1 MLQRSIII
9 HAGNPARALIEH
21 QTVLAQS
28 VGLLGP
34 CSFVGCDEFS
44 DARCRWKN
52 LCNSKGGCDE
62 LYCDKHGYYPNG
74 WKSVPVSCTDC
85 IKTYKADKARKLGLF
100 SGGIIMLAIIII
112 VITLACTI
120 WRPGFG
126 DSDAY
131 VPATYAVNESTVDDD
146 IIDRQVYS
154 ENLGLDMFDL
164 VNKVRTSG
172 DLPVNSLTWNSNW
185 SNIVFKVAFDYSN
198 KAFDIPSATYLS
210 AKYTE
215 MD

>member
-1 MLQRSIII
+1 M
-9 HAGNPARALIEH
+9 
-21 QTVLAQS
+21 S

-34 CSFVGCDEFS
+34 CSFLNCDEFS

-52 LCNSKGGCDE
+52 LWNISKGGCDE
-62 LYCDKHGYYPNG
+62 LYCDKHGYFPNG
-74 WKSVPVSCTDC
+74 IKSASACCSDCT
-85 IKTYKADKARKLGLF
+85 KTYIADTWRVRGLLSVGFILLGV
-100 SGGIIMLAIIII
+100 I
-112 VITLACTI
+112 VIVIALACTI

-185 SNIVFKVAFDYSN
+185 SNIVFKVAYDYSN
-198 KAFDIPSATYLS
+198 KAFDAPSATYLAS
-210 AKYTE
+210 KYTE
-215 MD
+215 MDALAAYLDHDIKVYQLPE